1 MFGVPPAL
9 FALLALF
16 LREFASLF
24 GHVATF
30 LRRVALL
37 LGQIA
42 LLLRYLA
49 LLLGDVA
56 LLLGQVAL
64 CGSIVRTGGFGG
76 IRSHDL
82 SWTMVHHSLGQTIAC
97 ASALRRQH
105 YNRPTVAPHCLGNFP
120 LRMTNLT
127 RHLYFWVLL
136 AILAGGTIGYVSPET
151 GVALK
156 PLGDGFIAL
165 VKMLIAPII
174 FCTVVLGIAGAG
186 SMKKVGRVGGKAL
199 LYFEVVSTFALVIGL
214 IVANLIKPGAGFN
227 ADPASLDAKAVA
239 DYAKVA
245 ASQSTVDF
253 VLHIIPR
260 TFFDAFTGS
269 GDLLQ
274 VLFVAVLF
282 GYAMTHLGKEGDIV
296 HQVITTSSHVFFRM
310 MNVLMKLAPL
320 GAGGA
325 MAFTIGR
332 YGVAALRPLALL
344 MGSFYLTCLLFVLIV
359 LGSIAWVTGFS
370 IIRFISY
377 IKEELLTVLGT
388 SSSES
393 ALVPLMQKL
402 ERLGCSKSVVGLVVP
417 SGYSFNLD
425 GTNIYLTM
433 ASLFVAQALNIDLT
447 LRQELTIL
455 GVAMLTS
462 KGASGVTGAGFITLA
477 ATLAVVPSIPVAGL
491 ALILGVDR
499 FMSEARSI
507 TNFIGNG
514 VAAIVVSRWES
525 ELDLEV
531 LRREL
536 GSGPA

>member
-1 MFGVPPAL
+1 MK
-9 FALLALF
+9 
-16 LREFASLF
+16 R
-24 GHVATF
+24 
-30 LRRVALL
+30 
-37 LGQIA
+37 
-42 LLLRYLA
+42 
-49 LLLGDVA
+49 
-56 LLLGQVAL
+56 
-64 CGSIVRTGGFGG
+64 
-76 IRSHDL
+76 
-82 SWTMVHHSLGQTIAC
+82 
-97 ASALRRQH
+97 
-105 YNRPTVAPHCLGNFP
+105 
-120 LRMTNLT
+120 LT
-127 RHLYFWVLL
+127 DHLYFWVLL
-136 AILAGGTIGYVSPET
+136 AIVIGGTIGYAQPDT
-151 GVALK
+151 GIALK

-165 VKMLIAPII
+165 VKMLSSPII

-186 SMKKVGRVGGKAL
+186 DMKKVGRVGGKAL
-199 LYFEVVSTFALVIGL
+199 LYFEVVSTVALVIGL
-214 IVANLIKPGAGFN
+214 LVGNLVRPGAGFN
-227 ADPASLDAKAVA
+227 ADPATLDGKAVA

-245 ASQSTVDF
+245 ASQSTADF

-260 TFFDAFTGS
+260 TFFDAFTGQ

-282 GYAMTHLGKEGDIV
+282 GYAMTRMGVAGNVV
-296 HQVITTSSHVFFRM
+296 HQVIETSSHLFFSM
-310 MNVLMKLAPL
+310 MNTLMKLAPI
-320 GAGGA
+320 GAGAA

-332 YGVAALRPLALL
+332 YGVAALKPLAML
-344 MGSFYLTCLLFVLIV
+344 MGSFYLTCLLFILLV
-359 LGSIAWVTGFS
+359 LGGIAALTGFS

-447 LRQELTIL
+447 LRQQLTIL

-477 ATLAVVPSIPVAGL
+477 ATLAVVPSVPVAGL

-499 FMSEARSI
+499 FMSEARSL

-514 VAAIVVSRWES
+514 VATIVVAGWEG
-525 ELDLEV
+525 ELDRAV
-531 LRREL
+531 LNREL
-536 GSGPA
+536 SQKSKS

>member
-1 MFGVPPAL
+1 M
-9 FALLALF
+9 
-16 LREFASLF
+16 R
-24 GHVATF
+24 
-30 LRRVALL
+30 
-37 LGQIA
+37 
-42 LLLRYLA
+42 
-49 LLLGDVA
+49 
-56 LLLGQVAL
+56 
-64 CGSIVRTGGFGG
+64 
-76 IRSHDL
+76 
-82 SWTMVHHSLGQTIAC
+82 
-97 ASALRRQH
+97 
-105 YNRPTVAPHCLGNFP
+105 
-120 LRMTNLT
+120 NLT

-136 AILAGGTIGYVSPET
+136 AIVTGGTIGYVSPAT

-199 LYFEVVSTFALVIGL
+199 LYFEVVSTFALIIGVV
-214 IVANLIKPGAGFN
+214 VANVIKPGGGFN
-227 ADPASLDAKAVA
+227 ADPATLDAKAVA

-245 ASQSTVDF
+245 QSQTTVDF
-253 VLHIIPR
+253 IMHIIPR

-282 GYAMTHLGKEGDIV
+282 GYAMTHLGAEGELI
-296 HQVITTSSHVFFRM
+296 HNVIAKASHIFFRM
-310 MNVLMKLAPL
+310 MNVLMKVAPL

-332 YGVAALRPLALL
+332 YGVAALKPLALL
-344 MGSFYLTCLLFVLIV
+344 MGSFYLTCLLFVLVV
-359 LGSIAWVTGFS
+359 LGTIAALTGFN
-370 IIRFISY
+370 ILRFINY

-417 SGYSFNLD
+417 AGYSFNLD

-433 ASLFVAQALNIDLT
+433 AALFVAQALNIELT

-455 GVAMLTS
+455 AVAMLTS

-499 FMSEARSI
+499 FMSESRSL

-514 VAAIVVSRWES
+514 VAAIVVSRWEG
-525 ELDLEV
+525 ELDVEA

-536 GSGPA
+536 SASSS